1 MTFGPQVSV
10 LVPARNAARW
20 LRFALRD
27 VLDQRRVVLEVLV
40 VDDHSTD
47 RTKRWIERFAASDTR
62 VIPVPASGRGI
73 AAALRAA
80 LARAQAPLV
89 GMMEA
94 DDRCHPHRFEVL
106 VETLRTNPD
115 WDGVVSRTTLFGA
128 PSAGM
133 RRYLDWQNA
142 LATPDELAQARFVE
156 IPALLQTGLF
166 RRAWIDGIGG
176 FAEPE
181 CWPLDIDFWMRA
193 FAAGARIGRVP
204 RPLYRWRQHAA
215 QDTRTSERHR
225 LATLQRCK
233 AHYFARGP
241 GAARAI
247 DVVSVGRT
255 LGVWAALLVEEGA
268 SDVRA
273 IEWKPGSSPPP
284 RRRDGAVRLFVYGM
298 PAVRDRVLALVPD
311 FSAALDWFAA

>member
-1 MTFGPQVSV
+1 MTSRPAVSV

-20 LRFALRD
+20 LRYALRD
-27 VLDQRRVVLEVLV
+27 VLDQRSVELEVLV

-47 RTKRWIERFAASDTR
+47 HTERWIERFAAGDTR
-62 VIPVPASGRGI
+62 LSSVPASGRGI

-80 LARAQAPLV
+80 LAHARAPLV
-89 GMMEA
+89 GIMEA
-94 DDRCHPHRFEVL
+94 DDRCHPRRFELL
-106 VETLRTNPD
+106 VEGLRTNPD
-115 WDGVVSRTTLFGA
+115 WDGVVSGTTLFGA
-128 PSAGM
+128 PSPGM
-133 RRYLDWQNA
+133 RRYVDWQNA
-142 LATPDELAQARFVE
+142 LITPAELAQARFVE

-181 CWPLDIDFWMRA
+181 RWPLDIDFWMRA
-193 FAAGARIGRVP
+193 FAAAARIGRVP

-225 LATLQRCK
+225 LVTLQRCK
-233 AHYFARGP
+233 AHYFVRGP
-241 GAARAI
+241 GVGCAI

-255 LGVWAALLVEEGA
+255 LGVWTTLLAEEGA
-268 SDVRA
+268 SDLRA
-273 IEWKPGSSPPP
+273 IEWKPGRFPPP
-284 RRRDGAVRLFVYGM
+284 RRRNGAVRLFVYGM
-298 PAVRDRVLALVPD
+298 SAVRDRVPALVPD